1 MSSIKRRTGE
11 LAEALDS
18 VEQGI
23 VIVTDDLRLV
33 HGNVAAGR
41 ILREGDALAS
51 QAGRLTTTMPAVRAR
66 LEALLYLALHGDGL
80 GARPGGSLACE
91 RRSGRRPYAVHVLPL
106 TAQQTEFASHGPA
119 AMVVIVDP
127 ERRPRPATET
137 LRVLFGLTKTEAAV
151 AQLVMNGEGLG
162 PIGEQL
168 SLSNDTVKTHL
179 RNVFHKTDTHRQAEL
194 VRLLVAITV

>member
-1 MSSIKRRTGE
+1 
-11 LAEALDS
+11 
-18 VEQGI
+18 
-23 VIVTDDLRLV
+23 
-33 HGNVAAGR
+33 
-41 ILREGDALAS
+41 
-51 QAGRLTTTMPAVRAR
+51 
-66 LEALLYLALHGDGL
+66 
-80 GARPGGSLACE
+80 
-91 RRSGRRPYAVHVLPL
+91 
-106 TAQQTEFASHGPA
+106 
-119 AMVVIVDP
+119 MVVIVDP